1 MRFLRRAQWTV
12 GAILLVLQWSCATQ
26 SSVIPPATQSA
37 EGAPTLVILQETV
50 HFTSPD
56 GQDVVAEAGS
66 YRIEPTVEANLRLVP
81 ENGRVP
87 LQIAAT
93 TNNYELE
100 SAVPIAISLPIDHDT
115 VYVALVL
122 PGGSALDA
130 LGSRSGVRERT
141 RWTSTRKTQVMRA
154 LLSKPSPIP
163 ASLLREP

>member
-1 MRFLRRAQWTV
+1 MRFLRKAQWTV
-12 GAILLVLQWSCATQ
+12 GALLLLLQWSCSTP
-26 SSVIPPATQSA
+26 SSVIPPATQST
-37 EGAPTLVILQETV
+37 EGVPTSVILQEAV

-56 GQDVVAEAGS
+56 GQDVVAEPGS

-87 LQIAAT
+87 LQIAAA

-100 SAVPIAISLPIDHDT
+100 FAVPVAISLPVDHDT

-130 LGSRSGVRERT
+130 LGSRSGIRERAS
-141 RWTSTRKTQVMRA
+141 WTPTRKKQVIRA
-154 LLSKPSPIP
+154 LLSKPSQVP
-163 ASLLREP
+163 AGLLREP